1 MIPEPTG
8 TSPLALYLRKMVR
21 QLNSAVVTSV
31 VGGRLSRGPSG
42 TTIVVDP
49 LPSGRSGG
57 WNFRGTYD
65 PDAAY
70 KVDDVVTVIGSGQG
84 SYLCQVAHGPSPDDH
99 APWEGDFDAGLGKQY
114 WALLAPSGIGVWL

>member
-8 TSPLALYLRKMVR
+8 TIPLALYLRKVVR
-21 QLNSAVVTSV
+21 QLNSAVITSV

-42 TTIVVDP
+42 TQVVIDQQG
-49 LPSGRSGG
+49 GRGG

-65 PDAAY
+65 PDTAY
-70 KVDDVVTVIGSGQG
+70 RVDDVVTVIGSGQG
-84 SYLCQVAHGPSPDDH
+84 SYLCQVPHGPDPDDH
-99 APWEGDFDAGLGKQY
+99 APWLGDFDSGSGKQY